1 MILDDI
7 KSLIKD
13 FEEVLIKD
21 KRFRND
27 YKFKSQVRTIYGLR
41 KVENVFVPFPVGS
54 GEIGTNILG
63 QGAPGCPKCP
73 PCGKC
78 PECQK
83 CPECK
88 ICEKCRRYEQTDLP
102 NVNTIN
108 EEANKAIK
116 LVKSID
122 GKNKYLHIL
131 KDIADKDF
139 AIKLL
144 DMY

>member
-88 ICEKCRRYEQTDLP
+88 ICEKCRRYEETNLTSVEP
-102 NVNTIN
+102 I
-108 EEANKAIK
+108 EKGAHEA
-116 LVKSID
+116 LDSVKSIR
-122 GKNKYLHIL
+122 GENKYLHIL

>member
-41 KVENVFVPFPVGS
+41 KVENVFMPFPVGS

-63 QGAPGCPKCP
+63 QGAPGSLKCP
-73 PCGKC
+73 PC
-78 PECQK
+78 QK
-83 CPECK
+83 CPKCE
-88 ICEKCRRYEQTDLP
+88 ICEKCRKYEKTNLP
-102 NVNTIN
+102 NVDSIN
-108 EEANKAIK
+108 EGAHEA
-116 LVKSID
+116 LESVKSI
-122 GKNKYLHIL
+122 GGENKYLHIL